1 MLIPRVA
8 RASTRNVSESITSGA
23 AVPLWCATR
32 PATSGPRIQ
41 PAYLAISIFAFGP
54 GGVALLVEQR
64 DQREDRR
71 SGDARQRAER
81 EREQEDQRQADREGE
96 RGCDDRLD
104 QRAPAEGLD
113 RLAPVG
119 EPAGERREQ
128 HVGQRR
134 HDEQQRDHPGRA
146 RQGLHPERERHDGEL
161 VAERREADRC
171 DQGPTVTRSVHPH
184 PVHRGAG
191 LPKTLSLSS
200 RPSGDPR
207 SGRPAVGPTPGS
219 VRPGRRSRS

>member
-1 MLIPRVA
+1 MLIPSVPI
-8 RASTRNVSESITSGA
+8 ASTRNVSESISNGA
-23 AVPLWCATR
+23 AVPFWCATT
-32 PATSGPRIQ
+32 PATSGPGDPPRV
-41 PAYLAISIFAFGP
+41 LRDLDLRVGP
-54 GGVALLVEQR
+54 GGVALLVEQG

-71 SGDARQRAER
+71 SGHARERAER
-81 EREQEDQRQADREGE
+81 EREEEHERQADRERE
-96 RGCDDRLD
+96 RGRDDRLGE
-104 QRAPAEGLD
+104 RAPAEGLD
-113 RLAPVG
+113 GLAPVG

-146 RQGLHPERERHDGEL
+146 RQGLHPQRERHDREL
-161 VAERREADRC
+161 VAERRQADRC